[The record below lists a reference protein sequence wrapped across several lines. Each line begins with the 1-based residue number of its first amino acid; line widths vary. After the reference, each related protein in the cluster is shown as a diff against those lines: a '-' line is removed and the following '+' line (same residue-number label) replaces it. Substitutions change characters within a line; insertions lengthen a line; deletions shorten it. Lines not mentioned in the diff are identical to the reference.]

1 MDELKISLSPEAEQN
16 TDEAIQCLIEAAS
29 QIFASSEKDF
39 QAMKNTKWYQRLWKL
54 ITFSKDNEKSSQTV
68 CQISLSYKK
77 SL

>member
-1 MDELKISLSPEAEQN
+1 MDELKISLSPESEQN

-54 ITFSKDNEKSSQTV
+54 ITFSKDNEKKARKWCV
-68 CQISLSYKK
+68 K
-77 SL
+77 SR